1 MMPPGI
7 PRSVRLQCSLAAAIT
22 NPASL
27 VAPDL
32 QGLAPWGPDRIA
44 PFRDGPHGQALARAL
59 MADLGLDDLVAGE
72 ALTVGLRTREDV
84 RLALQIAIAPASEL
98 RTGVR
103 QLAAATFRKTIGN
116 AVRKADRQML
126 AEHVGE
132 EALLTATRQAETFWP
147 SLSVFDTLEPGL
159 LARPAEPPQPD
170 AEPAAGDARAGAAA
184 WSRPILSR
192 EIALLPAILRQTWGI
207 LHACL
212 EATDRTS
219 GAMLRARFGAG
230 LAELL
235 PAGGLRGPA
244 AAARTVPAPL
254 CAAVFNLL
262 QRKVPAWSTSID

>member
-27 VAPDL
+27 VASDL
-32 QGLAPWGPDRIA
+32 QGLSPWDPDRLK
-44 PFRDGPHGQALARAL
+44 PFRDGPNGDLVARAL
-59 MADLGLDDLVAGE
+59 AADLGLHDLAAGDSL
-72 ALTVGLRTREDV
+72 AVGLRTKEDV

-98 RTGVR
+98 RAGVR

-116 AVRKADRQML
+116 AVRKADRMML
-126 AEHVGE
+126 SEHVGE

-147 SLSVFDTLEPGL
+147 SLSVYDTLDPGL
-159 LARPAEPPQPD
+159 LAAPQ
-170 AEPAAGDARAGAAA
+170 EPAQAHGEAAAA
-184 WSRPILSR
+184 WSRPRLSR
-192 EIALLPAILRQTWGI
+192 EIALLPAILRQAWGI
-207 LHACL
+207 LHACVD
-212 EATDRTS
+212 ATDKTS

-230 LAELL
+230 LADLL

-244 AAARTVPAPL
+244 AAARSIPAPQ
-254 CAAVFNLL
+254 CAVIFNLL